1 MPWRKCFISLK
12 GKEKSKPW
20 LERERGERPPGWGRP
35 QPGQERKTQS
45 GQERKTQSWAP
56 GTLRGWINS
65 RAPRKGPA
73 QGRGFPS
80 SPRSHE
86 G

>member
-20 LERERGERPPGWGRP
+20 LERERGERPPGWGGP

-45 GQERKTQSWAP
+45 Y
-56 GTLRGWINS
+56 TLRTRHPAWLDKQQG
-65 RAPRKGPA
+65 PQEGPA
-73 QGRGFPS
+73 LGPWLSLLS
-80 SPRSHE
+80 SKP
-86 G
+86 